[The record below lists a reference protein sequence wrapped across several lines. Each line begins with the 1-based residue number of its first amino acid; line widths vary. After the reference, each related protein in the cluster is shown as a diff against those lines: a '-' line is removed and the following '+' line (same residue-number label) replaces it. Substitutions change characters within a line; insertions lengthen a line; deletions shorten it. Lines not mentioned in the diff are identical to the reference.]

1 VRKLPEEATD
11 RAAWLLPLLAAH
23 GLATATSL
31 LPRGPLGRECWVPFL
46 QGTRSERL
54 TGLLVAAVEDGTTHV
69 TDDQAEEL
77 SEVHLA
83 ALGRDLRMERATL
96 EVVTTLEAAGLDHRV
111 LKGPAVAH
119 LDYPDPAQ
127 RSFIDVDVLV
137 RSDQWDD
144 AVAALTAVGGHR
156 AYPEPRAGWDRRFTK
171 GTTFKMGDFC
181 EVDLHRTVVSG
192 PFGLS
197 VDLEALWERPDDLV
211 LGGRPLKVLPP
222 EARFLQACFSAAVS
236 DVPPRLASLRDI
248 AQMGLGGKVDSGR
261 LARLTRSS
269 RAEVVVHRA
278 VQLATASL
286 PVSGLGL
293 LGEWVGALRPGV
305 LQSRVMASY
314 LRSSDRYLSQCLG
327 GVWGIRG
334 TRDRL
339 AYLRGLALPD
349 RRFVTDRYRGHMDR
363 WYQAAC
369 RLVRGHLAA

>member
-1 VRKLPEEATD
+1 VRRLLDPATD
-11 RAAWLLPLLAAH
+11 RAAELLSLMAAH
-23 GLATATSL
+23 GLATATGVV
-31 LPRGPLGRECWVPFL
+31 PRGPLSRESWVPFL
-46 QGTRSERL
+46 QVTRGERL
-54 TGLLVAAVEDGTTHV
+54 TGLLVAAVEDGTMDV
-69 TDDQAEEL
+69 TDEQAEEL
-77 SEVHLA
+77 SEVHIS

-96 EVVTTLEAAGLDHRV
+96 EVVDTLDGAGLDHRV

-144 AVAALTAVGGHR
+144 AVATLTAIGGER

-171 GTTFKMGDFC
+171 GTTFKMGDSC

-197 VDLEALWERPDDLV
+197 VDLESLWEGHAGLC
-211 LGGRPLKVLPP
+211 LGGRPLKALPP

-248 AQMGLGGKVDSGR
+248 AQMGLGGKVDLGR
-261 LARLTRSS
+261 LGHLTRSS
-269 RAEVVVHRA
+269 RAEVVVRRA
-278 VQLATASL
+278 VQLATAAL
-286 PVSGLGL
+286 PVSSIGPV
-293 LGEWVGALRPGV
+293 GEWVGGLRPGL
-305 LQSRVMASY
+305 LQTLVMASY

-339 AYLRGLALPD
+339 AYVRGLAFPD
-349 RRFVTDRYRGHMDR
+349 RQFVTDRYRGHVDR
-363 WYQAAC
+363 WCQAAS